1 MPSPTGQ
8 GKQAA
13 YHERSESRRLASS
26 PPSHD
31 LSQLHAAE
39 LSISVP
45 SLLISVRDLLE
56 FRLCLEAGV
65 PWIDFKEPDDGALAP
80 TSSQVWHGAAAVIE
94 SLRSDTDTD
103 TVMDSASDT
112 SRGLR
117 PRLSAAL
124 GELRDLCRSESAAD
138 STFSPDMLPSRGL
151 DFVKLGWSGT
161 RLPDAAAAWQAW
173 ARACAPRACPVL
185 VIYADHAT
193 CQAPDPATAI
203 EAVGD
208 APCGAL
214 LIDTFHKHQGDLFAH
229 LTQTQINECLEQARN
244 RGWFTV
250 LAGSLRDAALDRAM
264 ELQPDVIAVRGAA
277 CRGDRRGSL
286 DPQKIDK
293 LLGQVLGSDHP
304 SRRAMFGCP

>member
-1 MPSPTGQ
+1 M
-8 GKQAA
+8 
-13 YHERSESRRLASS
+13 
-26 PPSHD
+26 
-31 LSQLHAAE
+31 
-39 LSISVP
+39 P
-45 SLLISVRDLLE
+45 SLLISVRDLPE
-56 FRLCLEAGV
+56 FRLCIEAGV

-80 TSSQVWHGAAAVIE
+80 TSPQVWHSAAAIVE
-94 SLRSDTDTD
+94 SLRSDTDNLLN
-103 TVMDSASDT
+103 SASDV
-112 SRGLR
+112 SRRLR

-124 GELRDLCRSESAAD
+124 GELRDLCRGESASG
-138 STFSPDMLPSRGL
+138 STFAPDLLPSQGL

-161 RLPDAAAAWQAW
+161 RLPDASVTWQAW
-173 ARACAPRACPVL
+173 AHACAPRACPVL

-193 CQAPDPATAI
+193 CQAPDPGGAI

-244 RGWFTV
+244 RGWRTV
-250 LAGSLRDAALDRAM
+250 LAGSLRDAALDRAL

-293 LLGQVLGSDHP
+293 LLGQVLGPDHQ